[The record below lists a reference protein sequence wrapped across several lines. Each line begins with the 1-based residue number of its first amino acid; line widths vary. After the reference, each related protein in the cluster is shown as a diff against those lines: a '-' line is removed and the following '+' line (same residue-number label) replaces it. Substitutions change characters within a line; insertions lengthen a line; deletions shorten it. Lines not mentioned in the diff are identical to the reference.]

1 MFWQTFKQNYLI
13 KFWNPVPAVIATGIL
28 SAYYFGLTG
37 TYWAV
42 TGEFTKWGGHI
53 LQWFGVD
60 ISDWGYFQL
69 IKMDGNIFTRVSGV
83 TIIGMFVGAFVAA
96 LWANNIKLRLPQN
109 KIRVCQALIGG
120 IIAGFGARLAMGCN
134 LASLF
139 TGIPQFSLHA
149 WFFTVATAIGTYIG
163 VKVSLSP
170 LSEHQSN

>member
-1 MFWQTFKQNYLI
+1 
-13 KFWNPVPAVIATGIL
+13 
-28 SAYYFGLTG
+28 
-37 TYWAV
+37 
-42 TGEFTKWGGHI
+42 
-53 LQWFGVD
+53 
-60 ISDWGYFQL
+60 
-69 IKMDGNIFTRVSGV
+69 MDGNIFTRVSGV
-83 TIIGMFVGAFVAA
+83 TIINCSGCFVAA

-170 LSEHQSN
+170 LFRTPVKLIKVTSN